1 MNKAECKRGTSELE
15 VGPVDHQTKE
25 ILTTRW
31 KEKCMDPLWGKAI
44 NDGEGGDRVGGVLC
58 KNEKAR

>member
-1 MNKAECKRGTSELE
+1 MQKGTSELE
-15 VGPVDHQTKE
+15 VGTVDHQTEE
-25 ILTTRW
+25 IMTTRW

-44 NDGEGGDRVGGVLC
+44 NDREGSNRVGGVLC